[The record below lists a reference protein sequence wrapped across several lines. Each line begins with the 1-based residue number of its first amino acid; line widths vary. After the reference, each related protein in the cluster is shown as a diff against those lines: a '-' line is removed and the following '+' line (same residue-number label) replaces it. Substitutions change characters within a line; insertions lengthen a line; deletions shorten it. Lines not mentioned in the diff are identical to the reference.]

1 MGQTEVGEG
10 CSMRNKARNISPC
23 LLHVSR
29 RLKTECSYG
38 TRSDSELLLIR
49 SAAAQSI
56 CNGEAAYQLC

>member
-38 TRSDSELLLIR
+38 TRSDSDLLLIR
-49 SAAAQSI
+49 SAVS
-56 CNGEAAYQLC
+56 EHM